1 MQCPDC
7 DVRLRV
13 VSTERINGATYRYLR
28 CNTCATKFQS
38 IELFSHLAPEAY
50 RRKPGTSNVIYTD
63 DDIKHMREL
72 HNQGKSRTYIA
83 DLFGSTPAYVRDVL
97 QGRRRSSAT

>member
-1 MQCPDC
+1 MQCPEC
-7 DVRLRV
+7 NVRLSV
-13 VSTERINGATYRYLR
+13 MSTEHHSGATYRYLR
-28 CNTCATKFQS
+28 CGTCGTKHRS
-38 IELFSHLAPEAY
+38 VELFNHLAPKEY

-72 HNQGKSRTYIA
+72 HSQGKSRTYIA
-83 DLFGSTPAYVRDVL
+83 DLFGSTPAYVSDVL